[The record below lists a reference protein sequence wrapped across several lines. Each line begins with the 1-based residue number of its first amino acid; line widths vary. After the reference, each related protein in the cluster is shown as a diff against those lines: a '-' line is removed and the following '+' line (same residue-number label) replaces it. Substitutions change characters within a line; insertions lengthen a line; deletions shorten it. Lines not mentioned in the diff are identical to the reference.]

1 MHEHLLI
8 DIFVEQRD
16 LHFERLDVAISH
28 IRSYLLQGYD
38 NKQMVVSPE
47 IRLICFGGDM
57 INLLSLLYYK
67 FKKATTDKAQIWW
80 TKRR

>member
-47 IRLICFGGDM
+47 IRFIYDTSIEYGKHIDEVIEK
-57 INLLSLLYYK
+57 INK
-67 FKKATTDKAQIWW
+67 
-80 TKRR
+80 